1 MAPMIADSKVRKK
14 PNTEM
19 FRILA
24 STPPTKEPAIP
35 TRILVKMLWSDWVT
49 FSAIHPRSP
58 QSPASTGNQHS
69 DYQKALCV
77 FHCPLHLAD
86 MNSWVG

>member
-1 MAPMIADSKVRKK
+1 MAPMIATKVRKK

-49 FSAIHPRSP
+49 FSAIPSGDRPNH
-58 QSPASTGNQHS
+58 QHR
-69 DYQKALCV
+69 QETNTRITKKALCV
-77 FHCPLHLAD
+77 FHRPLHFAD
-86 MNSWVG
+86 MNSWDG